1 MMRRVVV
8 VGYGMAAARFVEAVR
23 QRDPRGS
30 RVSLTVLAAERHG
43 VYNRVLLSSVV
54 GGRLAPEDVRLHED
68 GWEDAHDVRLAHRTA
83 VALHRHRR
91 TAECADG
98 ATIGY
103 DALVLATGSRPHIP
117 AVAGLRGP
125 DGGLAPGVACFRTLD
140 DCRAVIA
147 AAATGGPV
155 IVLGG
160 GLLGVETARGLAAR
174 GAAVTIVH
182 RRGYLMERQLDRGA
196 ARILAGWL
204 RGLGIGVLLGAHA
217 ARWKPGEGLFLAD
230 GTGVPGATLVV
241 AAGAVAETGL
251 AAASGLRCDRGVLVD
266 DRLRTSDPCIRAIG
280 DCAQHPR
287 AQAGLVQSA
296 WDQAE
301 VLADLLSG
309 ADPAARYGGTPTVT
323 RLKAHG
329 IDLASAGEPL
339 AGDEEDDAC
348 ETLRFEDPARGRY
361 ARLTLRGDRVAGA
374 VMLGLPDAAATA
386 IQLFDSGAAAP
397 SDRLALL
404 LGRTLPPET
413 AAGTAAAALPQAAIV
428 CRCNSVTKG
437 ALAAAWKRGARTVPS
452 LTAATRAATGC
463 GDCTD
468 AITDLAAWLSAQDAS
483 RSRAQQKEAVA

>member
-1 MMRRVVV
+1 MRRRVVV
-8 VGYGMAAARFVEAVR
+8 AGYGMAAARFVAAVR

-30 RVSLTVLAAERHG
+30 QVSLTVLAAERHG
-43 VYNRVLLSSVV
+43 AYNRVLLSSVL

-91 TAECADG
+91 AVECADG

-103 DALVLATGSRPHIP
+103 DTLVLATGSRPHIP

-140 DCRAVIA
+140 DCRAITA
-147 AAATGGPV
+147 AAAGGPV

-182 RRGYLMERQLDRGA
+182 RPGHLMERQLDRGA
-196 ARILAGWL
+196 ARILVGWL
-204 RGLGIGVLLGAHA
+204 RELGIGVLLGAHA
-217 ARWKPGEGLFLAD
+217 ARWAPGEGLLLAD

-266 DRLRTSDPCIRAIG
+266 DRLRTSDPFVRAIG

-323 RLKAHG
+323 RLRAHG
-329 IDLASAGEPL
+329 IDLASMGEPL
-339 AGDEEDDAC
+339 AGDEGDDAC
-348 ETLRFEDPARGRY
+348 ETLRFEDPARRRY
-361 ARLTLRGDRVAGA
+361 ARLTLRDDRVAGA
-374 VMLGLPDAAATA
+374 VMLGLPDAAATV

-413 AAGTAAAALPQAAIV
+413 AAGTAAALPQAAIV

-437 ALAAAWKRGARTVPS
+437 ALAAAWERGARTVPS

-463 GDCTD
+463 GDCAD
-468 AITDLAAWLSAQDAS
+468 AVTDLATWLSAQDAS
-483 RSRAQQKEAVA
+483 HSLPQQKEAVA